1 MLYSPKVQR
10 FLRIALYFL
19 GACALFLLAC
29 AGAGHFLTAPHPSV
43 VDALPYDLS
52 TKEIQFGGADG
63 AILKGWYDP
72 AVTPKGTIILMHGVH
87 ASRIIMKDRAK
98 FLHKAGFSVLLY
110 DSRAH
115 GESTGKKITF
125 GYLESRDAQAAVA
138 LARSFGPDQR
148 IGILGMT
155 LGGAAALLAD
165 PPLPV
170 DALVLESVYP
180 SMDRAIANRIEM
192 RLGRWAG
199 SLTPLFTLQFPFW
212 IGISADQLRPI
223 DHVSKLP
230 TPKLFIAGTEDR
242 QTPIEES
249 RQLFDR
255 AAEPKEMWAVPG
267 AGHVDFHK
275 QSAEYEDR
283 ILRFFTKYLS
293 KSP

>member
-19 GACALFLLAC
+19 GACVLFLLAC
-29 AGAGHFLTAPHPSV
+29 AGAGYFLTAPHPSV
-43 VDALPYDLS
+43 VGLPYDLS
-52 TKEIQFGGADG
+52 TKEIQFSGADG

-72 AVTPKGTIILMHGVH
+72 AVTPKGTIILMHGVQ
-87 ASRIIMKDRAK
+87 ANRTTMKDRAQI
-98 FLHKAGFSVLLY
+98 LHEAGFSVLLY

-115 GESTGKKITF
+115 GESTGKRITF

-138 LARSFGPDQR
+138 LARSFAPDQK
-148 IGILGMT
+148 IGILGMS

-170 DALVLESVYP
+170 DAMVLESVYP
-180 SMDRAIANRIEM
+180 SMDTAISNRIEM
-192 RLGRWAG
+192 RLGSWGG

-212 IGISADQLRPI
+212 IGIRADQLRPI
-223 DHVSKLP
+223 DHVSKLT

-255 AAEPKEMWAVPG
+255 SAEPKEMWVIAG
-267 AGHVDFHK
+267 AGHVDFQK
-275 QSAEYEDR
+275 QAGNEYEDR